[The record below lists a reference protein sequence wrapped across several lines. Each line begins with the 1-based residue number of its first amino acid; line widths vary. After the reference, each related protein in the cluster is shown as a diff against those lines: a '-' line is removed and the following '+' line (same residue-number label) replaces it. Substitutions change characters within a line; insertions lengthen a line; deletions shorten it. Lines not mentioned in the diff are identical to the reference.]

1 MKNITLTLDR
11 KQHKFHFSMK
21 KRSMLAI
28 KENGRKWEVFNE
40 ARSKLLR
47 SKLFDILPKDIKPK
61 VKHWFLKP

>member
-28 KENGRKWEVFNE
+28 KENGK
-40 ARSKLLR
+40 
-47 SKLFDILPKDIKPK
+47 
-61 VKHWFLKP
+61 FLMKQGQNY